1 MRPLRIIVAA
11 VVLGAGL
18 PLSYVALGGGS
29 YSTPG
34 VADPCVT
41 REWRNPDGLDR
52 TLEQIVLSALD
63 GAACDLGVT
72 RETLALA
79 LADEG
84 SRARFAREHG
94 IDDGRLEDEVQKG
107 LVRAVDDAEH
117 AGALAGWQATL
128 LRAAASRVPAEQV
141 LNVVDILT

>member
-1 MRPLRIIVAA
+1 MKPVRVIAAA
-11 VVLGAGL
+11 VIIAAGL

-41 REWRNPDGLDR
+41 RQWRNPDGLDR

-72 RETLALA
+72 REALALA
-79 LADEG
+79 LADGG

-94 IDDGRLEDEVQKG
+94 IDDARFEDEVQKG

-117 AGALAGWQATL
+117 AGALAGWQAAL

-141 LNVVDILT
+141 LNVVDLLT

>member
-1 MRPLRIIVAA
+1 VKPLRIIVAA
-11 VVLGAGL
+11 VMVGAGL

-84 SRARFAREHG
+84 SRARFARQHG